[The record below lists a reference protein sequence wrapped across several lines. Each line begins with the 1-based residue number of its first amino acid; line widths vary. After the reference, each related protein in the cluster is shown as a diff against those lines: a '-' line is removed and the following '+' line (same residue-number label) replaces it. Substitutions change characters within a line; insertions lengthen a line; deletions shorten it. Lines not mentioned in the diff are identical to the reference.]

1 MKEIDCANFL
11 VNTFGMLDKHIDT
24 DFEAIDKNGDG
35 GVVSKEESERSE
47 RMPFFKLLNSL
58 RSKDK

>member
-1 MKEIDCANFL
+1 MTPAEMKEIDCANFL

-35 GVVSKEESERSE
+35 VVSKEESERSE
-47 RMPFFKLLNSL
+47 RMPFF
-58 RSKDK
+58 

>member
-35 GVVSKEESERSE
+35 VVRKKKVSEANE
-47 RMPFFKLLNSL
+47 CLFFNY
-58 RSKDK
+58 